1 MDNSIQDH
9 INFYNITQKVEK
21 HCGLN
26 VDKYGRMIIG
36 DGGFPKI
43 PRPQK
48 EAIMTTNINMEQLQN
63 DAVEIFHQG
72 FACSESVIYAIK
84 KNFELDM
91 SDDAIAMSSGFPW
104 GLGGGGCICGAL
116 AGATMCIGYFFGRK
130 TPGDPKINRCFALTN
145 ELHDYFKETCGG
157 TCCRVLTRGMEKDS
171 PERKAQC
178 TKFVSETVKKTAE
191 IILRELEKDEEK

>member
-1 MDNSIQDH
+1 MV
-9 INFYNITQKVEK
+9 KE
-21 HCGLN
+21 
-26 VDKYGRMIIG
+26 VDTKLL
-36 DGGFPKI
+36 K
-43 PRPQK
+43 K
-48 EAIMTTNINMEQLQN
+48 

-84 KNFELDM
+84 KHFALDL

-116 AGATMCIGYFFGRK
+116 AGGTMCIGYFFGRR
-130 TPGDPKINRCFALTN
+130 TPGDPKITKCFQLTN

-157 TCCRVLTRGMEKDS
+157 TCCRVLTRGKEKNS

-178 TKFVSETVKKTAE
+178 TQFVSDTVAKTAE
-191 IILRELEKDEEK
+191 IIMRELRD